1 MENPKEEPMATE
13 IGIKEKNDAT
23 LLYREVQQFR
33 QFWIWLVL
41 LVSSVSCL
49 GAAVMPF
56 FLKESGENVIL
67 NIILIVF
74 GVIYGIFLPAVVYVT
89 KLTTEVRTDGLYL
102 SFYPILFYQIKIP
115 YENVVKCDVKKY
127 YPLRD
132 YGGWGVRYGPKGK
145 AYNVSGDRGVQ
156 LELANGERI
165 LIGSGNPEQ
174 LATAIGF
181 YVRK

>member
-1 MENPKEEPMATE
+1 MATE
-13 IGIKEKNDAT
+13 IGIKEQNDAT

-33 QFWIWLVL
+33 QLWIWLVL

-56 FLKESGENVIL
+56 FIKESGENVIL

-89 KLTTEVRTDGLYL
+89 KLTTEVRSDGLYL
-102 SFYPILFYQIKIP
+102 SFYPILFHQIKIP
-115 YENVVKCDVKKY
+115 YENVVKCDVQKY

-156 LELANGERI
+156 LELANGEKI